1 MKPRESLVRLK
12 RFQLDEKRR
21 RVAQIE
27 TMIAEFMRVAADLER
42 EIANEEKRSGIAD
55 QNHFAYPTYAK
66 AAAQRRDNLLRS
78 ADELQ
83 GQLND
88 AKAEMDE
95 ATADLAKAEHLEDRE
110 QIRFRPAEAA
120 RDQAIFEAKPF
131 AVNTR
136 PAY

>member
-42 EIANEEKRSGIAD
+42 EIATEEKRTGITD

-78 ADELQ
+78 AEELQ

-88 AKAEMDE
+88 AKAEMEE
-95 ATADLAKAEHLEDRE
+95 ATTELAKAELLEDRE

-120 RDQAIFEAKPF
+120 RDQAIFETAPF
-131 AVNTR
+131 AVNAR